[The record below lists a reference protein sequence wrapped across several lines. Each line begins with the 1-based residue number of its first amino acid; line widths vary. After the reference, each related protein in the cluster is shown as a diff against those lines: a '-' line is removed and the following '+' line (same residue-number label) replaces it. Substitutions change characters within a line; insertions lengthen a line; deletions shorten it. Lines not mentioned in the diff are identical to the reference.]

1 VWLKK
6 YVCTQLGHCSHA
18 RRSLWGEWRHLMSQL
33 GDQKQP
39 QESSAVTRRTALRAA
54 GLLGL
59 TGAGA
64 VALGACAEASSGS
77 PSATPPAQSTPPET
91 SPPASPSPTARERT
105 PGSTAKAPTGPNVA
119 ASRVP
124 VGGGVILENA
134 DYVITQPTK
143 GEFKAFSKI
152 CTHQG
157 CPVAS
162 VSNGVIH
169 CNCHGC
175 EYSIEDGSVTSPP
188 APKPLARAKTTV
200 FQGKVYVSS

>member
-1 VWLKK
+1 
-6 YVCTQLGHCSHA
+6 
-18 RRSLWGEWRHLMSQL
+18 MSQL

-39 QESSAVTRRTALRAA
+39 QESSVVRRRTVLRAA

-64 VALGACAEASSGS
+64 AALGACAEASSGS
-77 PSATPPAQSTPPET
+77 PSASPAVQSTPPET
-91 SPPASPSPTARERT
+91 SPPASPSPTAAERT
-105 PGSTAKAPTGPNVA
+105 PASTAKAPTGPNVA
-119 ASRVP
+119 ISRVP

-169 CNCHGC
+169 CNCHGS
-175 EYSIEDGSVTSPP
+175 EYSIEDGSVTNPP
-188 APKPLARAKTTV
+188 APKPLDEAKTTV
-200 FQGKVYVSS
+200 FKGKIYVTS

>member
-1 VWLKK
+1 
-6 YVCTQLGHCSHA
+6 
-18 RRSLWGEWRHLMSQL
+18 MSEL
-33 GDQKQP
+33 GDQRP
-39 QESSAVTRRTALRAA
+39 RQETSAVTRRTVLRAA

-64 VALGACAEASSGS
+64 AALGACAEASSGS
-77 PSATPPAQSTPPET
+77 PTASPAAQSTPPET
-91 SPPASPSPTARERT
+91 SPPASPSPTPAERT
-105 PGSTAKAPTGPNVA
+105 GSTAKAPTGPNVA
-119 ASRVP
+119 MSRVP

-162 VSNGVIH
+162 VSDRVIH
-169 CNCHGC
+169 CNCHGS
-175 EYSIEDGSVTSPP
+175 EYSIEDGSVTNPP
-188 APKPLARAKTTV
+188 APKPLAEAKTTV
-200 FQGKVYVSS
+200 FKGKVYVTS